1 MMVSILYYI
10 VIFATSSYY
19 FPIVPIQIRID
30 RCVTM
35 IFLTEGTYR
44 SIYCIYVHMQT
55 YLQTP
60 ISWDSEPGGPNF
72 PGMDS
77 EEARNDGRRH
87 IKPPTLGQLFG
98 RFFHRFIHRRGR
110 FNGGV
115 QIVGSPFWHTNCS
128 ISTRLPNR
136 SQHSNQPAAD

>member
-44 SIYCIYVHMQT
+44 SIYICAHVD
-55 YLQTP
+55 
-60 ISWDSEPGGPNF
+60 ISVDTHFLGF
-72 PGMDS
+72 
-77 EEARNDGRRH
+77 RTGR
-87 IKPPTLGQLFG
+87 
-98 RFFHRFIHRRGR
+98 
-110 FNGGV
+110 
-115 QIVGSPFWHTNCS
+115 S
-128 ISTRLPNR
+128 
-136 SQHSNQPAAD
+136 